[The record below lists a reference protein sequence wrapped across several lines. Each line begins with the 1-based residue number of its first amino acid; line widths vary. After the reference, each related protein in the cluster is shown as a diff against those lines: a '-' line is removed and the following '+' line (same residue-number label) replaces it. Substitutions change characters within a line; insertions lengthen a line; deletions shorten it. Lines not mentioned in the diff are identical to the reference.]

1 MALINKKK
9 ILVGSVAVMSICGA
23 MLAACNNSSDSDNSQ
38 QSQPA
43 LAIRDTVQPLASGEQ
58 ELFTADVVDGGDGTW
73 RLVKVQAY
81 VEGDFTTGARGG
93 ADFEVR
99 LSPNADLERPDA
111 ITEIVGKDLSQMDK
125 GDLSFNTELP
135 LDIARK
141 DGKIDKDL
149 ATSFEAQGAN
159 SGYSDDREA
168 RSDYP
173 NNTTFADFVDRNRN
187 DGSSFH
193 MYRISQDQIEL
204 RKSGSST
211 DTDTNGNKISTI
223 SIESRAVYQL
233 VR

>member
-159 SGYSDDREA
+159 SGYS
-168 RSDYP
+168 